1 MAVCDCA
8 KVGAIKSI
16 VMTTKANKKIGD
28 WYRFLMNL
36 IMDIPNL
43 NHRKILLFEQFV
55 YHASPYQYICP
66 LLANLQIRSQSK
78 THNKS
83 IAGEVG
89 SIYPGLP
96 ITSDI
101 LN

>member
-16 VMTTKANKKIGD
+16 VMTTKANTKIGD
-28 WYRFLMNL
+28 WYRFFMDL

-55 YHASPYQYICP
+55 YHAWPYQYIWS

-78 THNKS
+78 LTTNLLLVRRG
-83 IAGEVG
+83 A
-89 SIYPGLP
+89 IYPGLS